1 MTIHQ
6 SAFETEL
13 ATTQAHRA
21 RVSENAYL
29 GLPKRV
35 FDVVVSLILLP
46 AFLLVITLLY
56 IPTRLDG
63 GPGFF
68 GHSRIGKD
76 GRMFRCWKLRTMVPD
91 AEARLKQY
99 LDDNPEAAREWSETF
114 KLRHDPRVTRLGGI
128 LRATSLDELP
138 QIWNVLVGDMS
149 LVGPRPVTVKELEDY
164 YGDKVGAYKALR
176 PGVTGVWQV
185 SGRNGVSYEGRV
197 RMDAEYGATAS
208 LWGDI
213 RIILKTAVVML
224 RKTGI

>member
-13 ATTQAHRA
+13 ATKQAHRA
-21 RVSENAYL
+21 EVSENAYL
-29 GLPKRV
+29 GAPKRA
-35 FDVVVSLILLP
+35 FDIVVSLILLP
-46 AFLLVITLLY
+46 AFLVAIALLY

-68 GHSRIGKD
+68 GHLRIGKD
-76 GRMFRCWKLRTMVPD
+76 GRMFRCWKLRTMVPN
-91 AEARLKQY
+91 AEGRLNQY
-99 LDDNPEAAREWSETF
+99 LDENPEAAREWAESF
-114 KLRHDPRVTRLGGI
+114 KLRHDPRVTRLGRI
-128 LRATSLDELP
+128 MRATSLDELP
-138 QIWNVLVGDMS
+138 QIWNVLAGDMS
-149 LVGPRPVTVKELEDY
+149 LVGPRPVTVKELEN

-185 SGRNGVSYEGRV
+185 SGRNDVSYEGRV
-197 RMDAEYGATAS
+197 RMDARYGATAS
-208 LWGDI
+208 LWGDV

>member
-1 MTIHQ
+1 MTIHH
-6 SAFETEL
+6 STFETEH
-13 ATTQAHRA
+13 ATAQAHRA
-21 RVSENAYL
+21 QVSENSYIGA
-29 GLPKRV
+29 PKRAL
-35 FDVVVSLILLP
+35 DVILSLILLP
-46 AFLLVITLLY
+46 AFLVMIALLY

-68 GHSRIGKD
+68 GHLRIGKD
-76 GRMFRCWKLRTMVPD
+76 GRSFRCWKLRTMVPD

-99 LDDNPEAAREWSETF
+99 LDENPEAAREWAESF
-114 KLRHDPRVTRLGGI
+114 KLRHDPRVTRLGRI

-138 QIWNVLVGDMS
+138 QIWNVLAGDMS
-149 LVGPRPVTVKELEDY
+149 LVGPRPVTVKELEN
-164 YGDKVGAYKALR
+164 YGDKVAAYKALR

-185 SGRNGVSYEGRV
+185 SGRNDVSYDARV

-213 RIILKTAVVML
+213 RLILKTAVVML